1 MLKNVVFEFRINVT
15 KWFVKVMPQSKMF
28 MNVYEILF
36 AVERMS
42 FISLSGKGTGISIC
56 ATTGGNIAWSD

>member
-1 MLKNVVFEFRINVT
+1 MDIFVKNVVFEFRINVT
-15 KWFVKVMPQSKMF
+15 KRFVKLMPQSKMF

-42 FISLSGKGTGISIC
+42 FILLSDKGTSVPLRT
-56 ATTGGNIAWSD
+56 TTGGN